1 MKRICTLTLGLGILA
16 FATSAHADNVD
27 FQGFTPG
34 QPVTAAGF
42 GNGVFA
48 VSAVDNNPFGPQTAT
63 VIDTDVNRPA
73 QTDMEFPF
81 KGGNL
86 KTTRLRK
93 VLVVQKAPGAA
104 NFSAAGGQLDLTF
117 SNPLKSFGFD
127 VLDMETGNAAA
138 SSVTFKSGGGTLAV
152 IPFSAFTMV
161 GSPYKNVGVV
171 YGDNTA
177 NRIKPILNSQVGGD
191 FDEVVFDFNDP
202 TGIDTLNY
210 KLQTV
215 PEPTAAAG
223 LLLGLPAL
231 LARRRR
237 KA

>member
-16 FATSAHADNVD
+16 FATSVRADNVD

-34 QPVTAAGF
+34 QPVTQAGF
-42 GNGVFA
+42 GNGVFTVTA
-48 VSAVDNNPFGPQTAT
+48 TDNNAFGPQTAT
-63 VIDTDVNRPA
+63 VIDTDVNRPN

-93 VLVVQKAPGAA
+93 VLVVQRAPGAA
-104 NFSAAGGQLDLTF
+104 NFSQAGGELDLTF

-127 VLDMETGNAAA
+127 VLDMETNNAAA
-138 SSVTFKSGGGTLAV
+138 STVTFKAGGAPLAT
-152 IPFSAFTMV
+152 IPFSAFTTV

-171 YGDNTA
+171 FGDNTA
-177 NRIKPILNSQVGGD
+177 NRIKPILNTQVGGD

-223 LLLGLPAL
+223 LLLGLPL